1 MNTESTTTDNKSIV
15 GQAFAGLVE
24 TGDVAAVERVL
35 SDGFV
40 HHRPDSTTSTRTE
53 WIAAM
58 RASLERIAGMHVEVL
73 HVLADGDHVVM
84 HSRRRLPSGPE
95 ITVVDI
101 MRFEDGLIAEAWETI
116 EPTAGA
122 ATHLTWWDAASPAR

>member
-1 MNTESTTTDNKSIV
+1 MTTESITTDNKSIV
-15 GQAFAGLVE
+15 GRAFAGLVE
-24 TGDVAAVERVL
+24 SGDVASVERVL

-40 HHRPDSTTSTRTE
+40 HHRPDSTSSTKPE
-53 WIAAM
+53 WLAAM
-58 RASLERIAGMHVEVL
+58 RASLEHIAGMQVEVL

-101 MRFEDGLIAEAWETI
+101 MRFENGLIAEAWETI
-116 EPTAGA
+116 EPTSEA
-122 ATHLTWWDAASPAR
+122 ASHLTWWG